1 MSGPKC
7 LQVVQTTLC
16 NARRGNRAECERAA
30 AYFGRIFEK
39 LQEMNSRLQSVG
51 SKQVTPEEQ
60 PESLARRV
68 TTVFSDPNNDGLQA
82 VRFLYDQKATLERQV
97 QEAENRL
104 KERFVELQQRVR
116 QLNGKVTLINDRV
129 HDMND
134 AVDRFVPAGWPV
146 QDRDRL
152 IRRAGAVLKSI
163 SPVPRITT
171 ASDRDQILA
180 LVEAETK
187 ADEALQKLD
196 QGWCELE
203 KEINQT
209 HSRLIGSQF
218 APKNQPVILLRD
230 VLQKQAARPK
240 AADSIAA
247 DKMDQLLGKL
257 SVLQNHAAWAS
268 IVTKVAAIA
277 KEADEN
283 RRKLHYESLLVEC
296 GGLLNHLR
304 AASDWQ
310 GKVDELT
317 ASAAHVKSTAVDEI
331 IRELADLRRAATPVD
346 LGPIQQRLDAAVKSE
361 EERQFREEKRQAV
374 IASLSALGYDLV
386 EGTMETAMVQ
396 GGRILMH
403 KQGESEYAVE
413 VAVDRDLS
421 LVQTALVRFAA
432 SNEASA
438 QQKLRDVE
446 KEVSWCGD
454 HARLREEL
462 KQRGL
467 ASDFKLKIPAGQEPV
482 RVIIAPTLR
491 QQRVQAVSKGRSH
504 QANPH
509 TKS

>member
-1 MSGPKC
+1 
-7 LQVVQTTLC
+7 
-16 NARRGNRAECERAA
+16 
-30 AYFGRIFEK
+30 
-39 LQEMNSRLQSVG
+39 MNSRLQSVG
-51 SKQVTPEEQ
+51 SSVVTPNEQ
-60 PESLARRV
+60 PKSLARRV
-68 TTVFSDPNNDGLQA
+68 TTIFGDPNNDGLEA

-97 QEAENRL
+97 KEAENRL
-104 KERFVELQQRVR
+104 KECFIDLQQRVR
-116 QLNGKVTLINDRV
+116 QLNGKVAVINDRV
-129 HDMND
+129 HEMKE
-134 AVDRFVPAGWPV
+134 AVDRFVPAGWPA
-146 QDRDRL
+146 QDRDHL
-152 IRRAGAVLKSI
+152 IRHAGEISNSIPSVPLVTVVTDSDQFHVLI
-163 SPVPRITT
+163 
-171 ASDRDQILA
+171 
-180 LVEAETK
+180 EAETK
-187 ADEALQKLD
+187 AEEAFQKLD
-196 QGWCELE
+196 QGWRELG

-230 VLQKQAARPK
+230 VLQKQAVKPK

-277 KEADEN
+277 KEADKN

-304 AASDWQ
+304 AASNWQ

-331 IRELADLRRAATPVD
+331 VRELADLRRAATPVD

-361 EERQFREEKRQAV
+361 EERQLREEKRQAV
-374 IASLSALGYDLV
+374 IGSLSALGYDLI

-396 GGRILMH
+396 GGKILMH
-403 KQGESEYAVE
+403 KPGESEYAVE

-421 LVQTALVRFAA
+421 LVQTALVRFAG

-438 QQKLRDVE
+438 QQKLRDE
-446 KEVSWCGD
+446 EMEVSWCGD

-482 RVIIAPTLR
+482 RVIIAPTLG

-504 QANPH
+504 QANPA
-509 TKS
+509 TQS